1 MTTPTPT
8 PCPVA
13 VVMGSDSDFPIVE
26 RTHQILD
33 RFEID
38 YDVRVLS
45 AHRTPHEFHA
55 FVQTIEDQ
63 GFDLVIAAAGR
74 AAHLAGVLA
83 SFTTLPVIAI
93 PIASGSLQ
101 GVDALYSTIQMPS
114 GIPVATMA
122 IGEAGAVN
130 AGVFAAEILALKD
143 PSLRDKLEAHRKEM
157 ARGVTEKS
165 ERLRKQL
172 AERKSA
178 SL

>member
-1 MTTPTPT
+1 MTTRTS
-8 PCPVA
+8 CPVA
-13 VVMGSDSDFPIVE
+13 VLMGSDSDFPVVKKALD
-26 RTHQILD
+26 ILD
-33 RFEID
+33 RFGIG

-45 AHRTPHEFHA
+45 AHRSPHAFHEFA
-55 FVQTIEDQ
+55 NSIENL
-63 GFDLVIAAAGR
+63 GFDLVIGAAGR

-130 AGVFAAEILALKD
+130 AGVFAAQILAMKD
-143 PSLRDKLEAHRKEM
+143 PSIREKLRAHREEM
-157 ARGVTEKS
+157 ANKVSEKS
-165 ERLRKQL
+165 EHIRNQI
-172 AERKSA
+172 SGN
-178 SL
+178 